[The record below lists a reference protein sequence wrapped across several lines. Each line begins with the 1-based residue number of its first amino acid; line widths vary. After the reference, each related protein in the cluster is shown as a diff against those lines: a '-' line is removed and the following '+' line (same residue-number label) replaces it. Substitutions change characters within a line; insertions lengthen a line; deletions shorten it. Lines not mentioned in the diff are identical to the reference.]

1 MHPLDQKRLM
11 VRLLP
16 AAAPVNLRNYTGDP
30 ADLSGKWFQVR
41 EWTVRTL
48 VDNARIGTVHELLL
62 DDHNIPRYL
71 DVALQGAARHVLLP
85 IGHARADRGHNLVW
99 LPGLA
104 EHQFEGIPSY
114 EHAVLS
120 RSDEIRLL
128 SAYGGTLA
136 GTERR
141 LGYRVLSGGDLRRMK
156 PQDPRRLVPLAE
168 LTAFRVAARESD
180 PRGWSIIDRDRS
192 VIGSVNDLL
201 IDLAT
206 MKARYLICEL
216 AINDD
221 EPRRVLVPVEFVRL
235 DRGAHAAALPS
246 FTPSLFA
253 ELDSYNGDPPK
264 PDRETHLLERFAE
277 AQTSEDFYQHA
288 RFDPTV
294 FFGSA

>member
-1 MHPLDQKRLM
+1 
-11 VRLLP
+11 
-16 AAAPVNLRNYTGDP
+16 VNLRNCTGDP
-30 ADLSGKWFQVR
+30 VELSRNWYSVR

-71 DVALQGAARHVLLP
+71 DVSLHAPARHVLLP
-85 IGHARADRGHNLVW
+85 IGHARADRGHNQVW

-104 EHQFEGIPSY
+104 EPQFAGIPSY
-114 EHAVLS
+114 DHAALT
-120 RSDEIRLL
+120 RGDEMRLL

-136 GTERR
+136 GAERR
-141 LGYRVLSGGDLRRMK
+141 HGYRVLGGADRRRLK

-168 LTAFRVAARESD
+168 LNAFRVAARESD
-180 PRGWSIIDRDRS
+180 PRGWSVVDRDHTVVGFVS
-192 VIGSVNDLL
+192 DLL

-216 AINDD
+216 AVND
-221 EPRRVLVPVEFVRL
+221 EEARRVLVPVEFVRL
-235 DRGAHAAALPS
+235 DRSAHAAALPS

-253 ELDSYNGDPPK
+253 ELDSYDGEPPK
-264 PDRETHLLERFAE
+264 PEREAHMLERFAE
-277 AQTSEDFYQHA
+277 AQTSEDFYDHA
-288 RFDPTV
+288 RFDPNV